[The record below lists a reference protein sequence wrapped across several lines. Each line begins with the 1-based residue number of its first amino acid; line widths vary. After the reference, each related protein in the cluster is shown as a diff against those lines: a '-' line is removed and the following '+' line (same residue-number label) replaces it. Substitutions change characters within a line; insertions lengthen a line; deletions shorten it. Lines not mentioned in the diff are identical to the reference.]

1 MEKILIFLFL
11 CITSFAD
18 TNINISPTNN
28 TTGNQIDIVNQHLQG
43 NYKLK
48 GSTVSLTG
56 QVVKDFNINRHTT
69 YTTLV
74 IEF

>member
-1 MEKILIFLFL
+1 MGAFLIFLFL
-11 CITSFAD
+11 CITSFAN

-28 TTGNQIDIVNQHLQG
+28 LTGNQLDIVNQHLQE

-48 GSTVSLTG
+48 GSKVSLTG
-56 QVVKDFNINRHTT
+56 EVVKDFSLNRHTT
-69 YTTLV
+69 YTTLI